1 VALHHDA
8 LCDIEA
14 EAGALSHLLGRVEG
28 LERAGRHL
36 RRHARAGVADLDDDV
51 ALIGTRRHPERAG
64 AVHRVD
70 GVVDEDGPYLIELA
84 RVGVDPGDVGSVVAN
99 DGDVVA
105 ELVPE
110 HDQGALEAV
119 RDVDVLYRRAI
130 HL

>member
-1 VALHHDA
+1 VALHDDA

-14 EAGALSHLLGRVEG
+14 EAGALSRLLGRVEG

-51 ALIGTRRHPERAG
+51 ALIGPGRHPERAR

-84 RVGVDPGDVGSVVAN
+84 RVDVDLGDVGTVVAN
-99 DGDVVA
+99 DGNAVA

-110 HDQGALEAV
+110 HDQGAL
-119 RDVDVLYRRAI
+119 
-130 HL
+130 

>member
-1 VALHHDA
+1 MALHDDA

-14 EAGALSHLLGRVEG
+14 EAGALARLLGRVEG

-36 RRHARAGVADLDDDV
+36 RWHAGAGVADLDDDV
-51 ALIGTRRHPERAG
+51 ALIGPRRHPERSR

-99 DGDVVA
+99 DGDAVA